1 MVNYIVRRVLFLIPT
16 FIILTFLIFVFV
28 RLTPG
33 SVIDMMVA
41 QAPYENAAHATPD
54 IIRHKLGLDQPMLTQ
69 YWNWISHFVRG
80 DMGQSFWTEKDVT
93 QEVLVRVPVTF
104 ELGLIAFIIAQLI
117 AFPVGILSAVRQDS
131 PLDYL
136 TRGTTLVFVAVPV
149 FWLGIMVVVFPSVW
163 WGWSPPIQYIRFT
176 QDPAANL
183 GQFIIPA
190 LILGIGMAVIEMR
203 MLRTTVLD
211 VLRQDYVRTA
221 WAKGLKERNVITRH
235 VLRNAFI
242 PVITIIA
249 GQIPVMISG
258 SVIIEQI
265 FSLPGMG
272 RLFVESVFRRDY
284 PYITSMS
291 ALFGLIGLVII
302 LLTDLSYAWLDP
314 RIRYR

>member
-1 MVNYIVRRVLFLIPT
+1 MVNYIIRRILFLIPT

-41 QAPYENAAHATPD
+41 QAPYENAAHATPE
-54 IIRHKLGLDQPMLTQ
+54 IIRHKLGLDQPILTQ
-69 YWNWISHFVRG
+69 YWDWLSHFVRG
-80 DMGQSFWTEKDVT
+80 NMGQSLWTEKDVT
-93 QEVLVRVPVTF
+93 QEVLIRVPITF
-104 ELGLIAFIIAQLI
+104 ELGAIAFIIAQLI

-131 PLDYL
+131 TLDYL
-136 TRGTTLVFVAVPV
+136 TRGTTLVFVAIPV

-190 LILGIGMAVIEMR
+190 LILGISMAVIEMR

-221 WAKGLKERNVITRH
+221 WAKGLKERNVITGH

-249 GQIPVMISG
+249 GQIPVMIGG